1 MYILDFENTHN
12 DFVLNQNIKEDIG
25 KESEDLVSGPKF

>member
-12 DFVLNQNIKEDIG
+12 NFVLKQNIKEDIA
-25 KESEDLVSGPKF
+25 KESEDLVSGPEF